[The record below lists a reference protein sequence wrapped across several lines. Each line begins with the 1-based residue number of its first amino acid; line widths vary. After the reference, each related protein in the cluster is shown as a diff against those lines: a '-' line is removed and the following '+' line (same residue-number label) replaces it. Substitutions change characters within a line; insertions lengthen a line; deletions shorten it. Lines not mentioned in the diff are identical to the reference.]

1 MREKTKQFDRKTTK
15 ADENDKVEEGMP
27 AAGR

>member
-1 MREKTKQFDRKTTK
+1 MRQKTKQFDRKTME

-27 AAGR
+27 TAGG